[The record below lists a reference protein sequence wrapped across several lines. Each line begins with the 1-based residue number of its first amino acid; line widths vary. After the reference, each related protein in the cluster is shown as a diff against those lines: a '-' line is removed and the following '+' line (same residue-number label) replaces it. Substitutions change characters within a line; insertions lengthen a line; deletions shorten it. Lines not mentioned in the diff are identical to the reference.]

1 MPERVTAGHLAT
13 VLRDPCHV
21 LFSRVLRVL
30 GEERA
35 FTMLVEALHLESNGG
50 LWLKDRWQAA
60 LAGRHLLATGERAG
74 VARGTAQDIPV
85 GQARALVP

>member
-30 GEERA
+30 GEER
-35 FTMLVEALHLESNGG
+35 TITLVIEALHLESNGG
-50 LWLKDRWQAA
+50 LWLTNHSRRRTLCGTFLQLVK
-60 LAGRHLLATGERAG
+60 ERS
-74 VARGTAQDIPV
+74 TPEEK
-85 GQARALVP
+85 RAIFR